1 MEQSVDSNLSK
12 KFKAIASLPIPYFAH
27 ISDFILKKGFLQK
40 PSKPGHGNLVLITS
54 AVQLHYNIRSFKGLC
69 QQIIFFTLNGF
80 FSLSKPPS
88 PSPPRPLP
96 FFLMGNIK
104 MDRILTKIFYIVFQ
118 VLKELLI
125 KICKMQS
132 LDLSFLVVLY

>member
-1 MEQSVDSNLSK
+1 MEQSVESNLSK

-27 ISDFILKKGFLQK
+27 ISDFILKKGFLRK
-40 PSKPGHGNLVLITS
+40 PSKSGHGNLVLITS
-54 AVQLHYNIRSFKGLC
+54 AVQLYCNIISFKGLFKK
-69 QQIIFFTLNGF
+69 IIFFALNGF
-80 FSLSKPPS
+80 FSLSHPP
-88 PSPPRPLP
+88 PPRPLP
-96 FFLMGNIK
+96 LFLMDNIK
-104 MDRILTKIFYIVFQ
+104 MNRILTKNFYIVFQ